1 MVPIFGG
8 PPGLEPGSVIFND
21 VVPSAFVTKL
31 SKVAGDKIEES
42 PAVLIGGQGSN
53 LFWTMYSL
61 LHSPA
66 TNFFSH
72 GFTRMKLIRKIRV
85 HLCSSVAR

>member
-1 MVPIFGG
+1 MPITVYSDDKIDETLLYPLSYGPHIFGG

-42 PAVLIGGQGSN
+42 PAVVIGGQGSN
-53 LFWTMYSL
+53 LLGTMYSL

-66 TNFFSH
+66 N
-72 GFTRMKLIRKIRV
+72 
-85 HLCSSVAR
+85 